1 MAGVTGITY
10 LSNESTGLEV
20 QVSATNP
27 LPVTGAITVAPGPA
41 TGANTGTTTSVASAA
56 STTSLLAADANR
68 YGFTVA
74 NTDANLLYVL
84 LGTGTASATNYT
96 FTVAPNSDRT
106 VSDYTGA
113 VQGIWAADG
122 SGAALL
128 TVIS

>member
-1 MAGVTGITY
+1 MAGVTGISF
-10 LSNESTGLEV
+10 LSNTSTGLEV
-20 QVSATNP
+20 QVSASNP
-27 LPVTGAITVAPGPA
+27 LPVTGDLTVVPGPA
-41 TGANTGTTTSVASAA
+41 TGANTGTTTSVNSAA
-56 STTSLLAADANR
+56 TSTSLLAADSTR

-84 LGTGTASATNYT
+84 LGAGTASTTNYT

-106 VSDYTGA
+106 VSDYTGV

-122 SGAALL
+122 AGAALL